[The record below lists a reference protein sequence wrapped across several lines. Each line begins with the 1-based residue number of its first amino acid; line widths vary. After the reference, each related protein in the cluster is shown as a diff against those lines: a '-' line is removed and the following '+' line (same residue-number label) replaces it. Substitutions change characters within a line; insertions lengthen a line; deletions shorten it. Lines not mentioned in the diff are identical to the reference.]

1 MSENRSLRNQ
11 IYTACAVNRQAKCF
25 LSKIPQ
31 HRSGKRGGRKA
42 GRDQANQHNEQRAI
56 DVRIRLTLERRR
68 RQGKGIG
75 FKIGDA
81 RDAIT
86 RRRSK
91 SGGGKGFDHTDAHTA
106 QLTQDRYSDKRIRG
120 GGWDIYLFLGFPGF
134 FEDFFS
140 DRSRK
145 KGRMEEKNEREESL

>member
-1 MSENRSLRNQ
+1 VS
-11 IYTACAVNRQAKCF
+11 RQAKCF

-42 GRDQANQHNEQRAI
+42 GRDQAKQHNEQRAI
-56 DVRIRLTLERRR
+56 DVRIRLTPERRR
-68 RQGKGIG
+68 RQGKVLVL
-75 FKIGDA
+75 KLA
-81 RDAIT
+81 MRET
-86 RRRSK
+86 RSREDEAK
-91 SGGGKGFDHTDAHTA
+91 AAAEKGFDHTDAHTA